1 MVFREGDKSERKKRK
16 NENHELKKLLKKV
29 LAQKKPS
36 PIDPI
41 RR

>member
-1 MVFREGDKSERKKRK
+1 VIKVKEKKKRRD
-16 NENHELKKLLKKV
+16 ENQELKKLLKKV